1 MSRTKKLTALLS
13 VLGVFIICLFG
24 VLLTTSTSFASADET
39 SENLQEAVDLAN
51 GDVTLETFSD
61 ITDTEKYVISETAW
75 KKEDGAIGGKFFLM
89 EIPYNDANVSLQS
102 KGSVMEDSAYWYLNV
117 TLTGEAYLMFQGIEI
132 GICAHLLSKAI
143 DNYVYFYIPEF
154 EFTVDETEYH
164 TGTHTLDTAV
174 HGVLDV
180 DDTVKM
186 YEIKALEL
194 PNETPE
200 DEEDKESVGDWIDN
214 KGNEI
219 SDWIEEHSGVAIPG
233 GLILIIAGVLIIV
246 SLKRRR

>member
-1 MSRTKKLTALLS
+1 MTKTKKLTALLS

-24 VLLTTSTSFASADET
+24 VLFTASTSFASADET
-39 SENLQEAVDLAN
+39 PEALQEAVNLAN

-75 KKEDGAIGGKFFLM
+75 KKEDGAIGGKFFCM
-89 EIPYNDANVSLQS
+89 EIPNIDANNYLQS
-102 KGSVMEDSAYWYLNV
+102 KGSMMEDSAYWYLSV
-117 TLTGEAYLMFQGIEI
+117 DMMGQVYILFQGIQKSTGAE
-132 GICAHLLSKAI
+132 LLSKTI

-154 EFTVDETEYH
+154 EFTVDETEYN
-164 TGTHTLDTAV
+164 TGTHTLDTTV
-174 HGVLDV
+174 HGMLDEV
-180 DDTVKM
+180 ETVM

-200 DEEDKESVGDWIDN
+200 DKEDDESIGDWIDN
-214 KGNEI
+214 KGDEI
-219 SDWIEEHSGVAIPG
+219 SNWIEEHSGVAIPG
-233 GLILIIAGVLIIV
+233 GLILIIAGVIIFV

>member
-89 EIPYNDANVSLQS
+89 EIPFDDANVYLQS
-102 KGSVMEDSAYWYLNV
+102 KGSIMDDSAYWYLNV
-117 TLTGEAYLMFQGIEI
+117 DMVGQVGILFQGMQNA
-132 GICAHLLSKAI
+132 GGAGLLSKTI
-143 DNYVYFYIPEF
+143 DNRVYFYIPEF
-154 EFTVDETEYH
+154 EYTVDETEYN
-164 TGTHTLDTAV
+164 TGTHTLDTTV

-180 DDTVKM
+180 EETVKM